1 VANYYSS
8 SVSVIRDVTG
18 IEEHSTLNASSQTFE
33 VYPNPAK
40 SYFTI
45 RLPLSARIGSLDS
58 RRVDSTDNSL
68 IKIYDVTG
76 KVVKEIAMTALQSRN
91 VRVVRVLLDGI
102 KNGVYFIQLDN
113 QTTTKKLIIT
123 K

>member
-1 VANYYSS
+1 
-8 SVSVIRDVTG
+8 VTG